1 MFNLAQWFEM
11 FWVHELINRWK
22 WKLLCTLTMSLTL
35 STTSAHLAASECSFK
50 AFSSSSNRHSKMEE
64 IWDTWRHK
72 HEIKQ
77 RKIHIF
83 FIPVCW
89 SLAPL
94 WRTRLQA
101 WGWTVCRCCSS
112 SVLTGWPCSPALDAL
127 HDGSSARWWPR
138 ASPHVH
144 IARAAW
150 PSGTCAPLW
159 KWGGL
164 EDLSVERT
172 ERKSIAKYCEEDER
186 VSHSLCVC
194 WGTWSRKSMR
204 QRWAFILSSNWC
216 SRISDVSVNPAP
228 STRQNT
234 QTYISTGVH
243 NEQLLPLDLPS

>member
-1 MFNLAQWFEM
+1 MLMIFPQSIKLLKYTIWKPLYHKVWNPCASKYSLNKFCANICYSTSLSLGEKEIINTSNMAQWFEM
-11 FWVHELINRWK
+11 FWVHDFKNRWK

-35 STTSAHLAASECSFK
+35 STTSAHLVSSECSFK

-72 HEIKQ
+72 HEMKQ
-77 RKIHIF
+77 RKMHIF

-94 WRTRLQA
+94 WRTRPQA

-112 SVLTGWPCSPALDAL
+112 SELTGWPCSPALDAW
-127 HDGSSARWWPR
+127 HDGSSARWRPR

-172 ERKSIAKYCEEDER
+172 KNEHCE
-186 VSHSLCVC
+186 
-194 WGTWSRKSMR
+194 
-204 QRWAFILSSNWC
+204 IL
-216 SRISDVSVNPAP
+216 R
-228 STRQNT
+228 
-234 QTYISTGVH
+234 GG
-243 NEQLLPLDLPS
+243 